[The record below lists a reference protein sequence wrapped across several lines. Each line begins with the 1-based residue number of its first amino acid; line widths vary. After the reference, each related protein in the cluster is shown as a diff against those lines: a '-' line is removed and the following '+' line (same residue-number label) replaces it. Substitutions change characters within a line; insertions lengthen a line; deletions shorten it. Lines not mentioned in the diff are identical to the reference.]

1 MVTEKGIL
9 GKTAILLN
17 IGEGTPY
24 EGDLGRR
31 VNRCYL

>member
-1 MVTEKGIL
+1 MVLENLFLVKM
-9 GKTAILLN
+9 AVLLV
-17 IGEGTPY
+17 IGGGTPY

>member
-1 MVTEKGIL
+1 MVLENLFLVKM
-9 GKTAILLN
+9 AVLLV